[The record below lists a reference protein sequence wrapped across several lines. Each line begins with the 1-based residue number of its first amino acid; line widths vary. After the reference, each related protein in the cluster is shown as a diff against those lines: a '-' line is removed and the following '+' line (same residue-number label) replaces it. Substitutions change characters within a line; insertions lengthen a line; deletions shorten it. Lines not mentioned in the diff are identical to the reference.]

1 MISTITGEISQVFDG
16 QIVMNIGG
24 VGLLVSLTEDT
35 CLQCHPGMKR
45 AFHTYLVVREDHL
58 SLYGFSTMEERE
70 LFVHLISV
78 AGVGPKTALATLS
91 TLTPDSIRR
100 AITGDQPEIF
110 SRVPGIGKKTAQ
122 KIILHLQGQI
132 QPLEPLEAA
141 VRMDEIDTEV
151 MEALTALGYS
161 IVEAQ
166 AALQSLPKLKDEET
180 DAETRLRQALQ
191 YFS

>member
-1 MISTITGEISQVFDG
+1 MIATISGEISQVFDG
-16 QIVMNIGG
+16 QVVLNVGG
-24 VGLLVSLTEDT
+24 VGLLLNLTEES
-35 CLQCHPGMKR
+35 CHQCRPGMKR
-45 AFHTYLVVREDHL
+45 AFHTHLVVREDHL
-58 SLYGFSTMEERE
+58 SLYGFETIEARD
-70 LFVHLISV
+70 LFIHLISV

-91 TLTPDSIRR
+91 TLSPETIRR

-132 QPLEPLEAA
+132 QPLEPLET
-141 VRMDEIDTEV
+141 VSRMDDVDTEV

-166 AALQSLPKLKDEET
+166 AALQSLERDEEA
-180 DAETRLRQALQ
+180 DAETRLRKALQ

>member
-1 MISTITGEISQVFDG
+1 MIASVTGEISQVLEG
-16 QIVMNIGG
+16 QIVLNVGG
-24 VGLLVSLTEDT
+24 VGLFVNLTEDT
-35 CLQCHPGMKR
+35 CLQCRPGMRK

-58 SLYGFSTMEERE
+58 SLYGFETMEARD

-78 AGVGPKTALATLS
+78 SGVGPKTGLAALS
-91 TLTPDSIRR
+91 TLTTEAVRR

-110 SRVPGIGKKTAQ
+110 TRVPGIGKKTAQ
-122 KIILHLQGQI
+122 KIILDLQGQI

-141 VRMDEIDTEV
+141 SKMDEVDTEV

-166 AALQSLPKLKDEET
+166 AALQSIGKNQNANAEE
-180 DAETRLRQALQ
+180 RLRKALQ